1 MGRLETID
9 EYYFFLISLLETV
22 DGYFFEMFFSMR

>member
-9 EYYFFLISLLETV
+9 EYFFFLISLLETV